1 MEANHMLLQQAH
13 QQGFGWSRALP
24 IRIKSAWGSSY
35 WACKLYKYYQVL
47 YVQM

>member
-24 IRIKSAWGSSY
+24 IRMGVF
-35 WACKLYKYYQVL
+35 LL
-47 YVQM
+47 GL